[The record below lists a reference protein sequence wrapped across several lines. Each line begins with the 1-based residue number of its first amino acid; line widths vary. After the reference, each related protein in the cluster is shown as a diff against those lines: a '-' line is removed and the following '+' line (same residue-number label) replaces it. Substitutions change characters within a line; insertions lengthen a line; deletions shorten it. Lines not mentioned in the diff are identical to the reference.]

1 MKVILQ
7 RVSEA
12 SVTVEGRLVASI
24 GRGILLFVGFTHG
37 DGEAELEWMARKVLE
52 LRVFEDSD
60 GKMNRCLR
68 DVGGGALVV
77 SQFTLYGDTRKGRRP
92 SFVHAADHAVA
103 RARYDQ
109 FVATLRAQSL
119 GAVEEGEFGA
129 MMNVSLVNEGPV
141 TLVIERAP
149 AG

>member
-1 MKVILQ
+1 MKVVLQ

-24 GRGILLFVGFTHG
+24 GRGILLLVGFTHG
-37 DGEAELEWMARKVLE
+37 DGEAELEWMAKKVLE

-60 GKMNRCLR
+60 GKMNRSLG

-77 SQFTLYGDTRKGRRP
+77 SQFTLYGDTGKGRRP

-103 RARYDQ
+103 RERYDQ

-129 MMNVSLVNEGPV
+129 MMKVSLVNEGPV